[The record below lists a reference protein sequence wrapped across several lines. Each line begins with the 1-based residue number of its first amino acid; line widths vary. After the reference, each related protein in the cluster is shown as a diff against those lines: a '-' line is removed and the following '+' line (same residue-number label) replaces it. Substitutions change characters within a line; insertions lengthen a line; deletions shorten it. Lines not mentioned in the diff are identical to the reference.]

1 MRNADPNESRDA
13 ALLLHDDANRLVD
26 NEVVWNIRDVD
37 CKFLDLFFDWSWRAA
52 AAAAAAIFL
61 ASRRARAAGVSDI
74 FLSKGVANDIDDF
87 DDRELRTEEEESSPS
102 TWSFSFLLLP
112 LFVDPPTP
120 PHFAVAAARYVFA
133 LPNSP
138 LSALRAI
145 LSRSLSSTTSKNEG
159 VMDSVSPSL
168 AVLDI
173 INDAGRAGSQSADDA
188 DLSTA
193 DPLPKTNGVD
203 ATSPHVI
210 IGSSSSNAAP

>member
-13 ALLLHDDANRLVD
+13 ALLLHDDANR

-37 CKFLDLFFDWSWRAA
+37 CNFFDFFFDWSWR
-52 AAAAAAIFL
+52 AAAAAIFL

-145 LSRSLSSTTSKNEG
+145 LSRSLSSTTSKNDG

-168 AVLDI
+168 PVLDI
-173 INDAGRAGSQSADDA
+173 IDDTGRAGSQLADDA